1 MTWTLIAVRKTIVR
15 DFNGDI
21 AGQTVQ
27 LPDRV
32 GHIHVNVLTVIHA
45 HLALA
50 YMCTAVVNDPYLS

>member
-1 MTWTLIAVRKTIVR
+1 MTWTLIAVRKTTVR

-32 GHIHVNVLTVIHA
+32 GHIHMDVPTVTNWL
-45 HLALA
+45 LALSA
-50 YMCTAVVNDPYLS
+50 